1 MGLMALNNPGKW
13 QDVVKDFEAAGKTKA
28 AGRLNISGVCFTT

>member
-13 QDVVKDFEAAGKTKA
+13 QDVVKDFEAAKA